1 MFARKSSY
9 NMKMVQ
15 LKVKELKSLKDKTI
29 GLINAK
35 KAYPVLIKTRFG
47 IHTFGLKFAI
57 DVLILNK
64 ENQVVK
70 LVENLKPNRIFLWN
84 PIFYKVIEL
93 PAGIIKEKRIRV
105 GDKITF
111 YKPHHDFQV

>member
-1 MFARKSSY
+1 MI
-9 NMKMVQ
+9 Q

-29 GLINAK
+29 GLLNAQ
-35 KAYPVLIKTRFG
+35 KAYPVLIQTRFG

-70 LVENLKPNRIFLWN
+70 LVEKLKPNRIYLWN
-84 PIFYKVIEL
+84 PIFNKVIEL
-93 PAGIIKEKRIRV
+93 PTRMINKKKIRTGNTIKL
-105 GDKITF
+105 KI
-111 YKPHHDFQV
+111 H